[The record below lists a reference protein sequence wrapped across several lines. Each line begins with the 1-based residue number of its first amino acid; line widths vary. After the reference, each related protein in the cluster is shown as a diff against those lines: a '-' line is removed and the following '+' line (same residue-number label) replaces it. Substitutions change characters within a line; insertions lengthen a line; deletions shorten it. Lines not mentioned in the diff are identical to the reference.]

1 MTTATEPA
9 KPLVRVIKGG
19 DLPTEDLAALTAV
32 LLTRATPTT
41 TEAEAKPETVI
52 PLWERPAPTAP
63 YRSPHS
69 WRN

>member
-9 KPLVRVIKGG
+9 QPLVRVIKGG

-32 LLTRATPTT
+32 LLSRTTPIT
-41 TEAEAKPETVI
+41 TEPKPTAVI
-52 PLWERPAPTAP
+52 PLWKRPGPTAP

>member
-32 LLTRATPTT
+32 LLSRATRTT
-41 TEAEAKPETVI
+41 TEAKPKTVI